1 MTPARTNLF
10 DRLVGWSLAN
20 RLFVLAAALA
30 LLVAGAFGLQR
41 LPVDVFPDLDK
52 PTVTLMTEAGGMAPE
67 EVEQLVSF
75 PLETAMNGMP
85 GVTRVRSV
93 SGVGLSLVYVEFD
106 WGSDIWRKRQS
117 VTERLAAVRER
128 LPAGVVPQLGPIASI
143 MGEVL
148 LIALPI
154 DPAQASPLAVREY
167 ADWVLRPRLLAVPGV
182 AQVIPI
188 GGGVKQWRVMP
199 DPARMRALGVGLDA
213 VEAAV
218 AGFAAN
224 SAGGFIDRQG

>member
-93 SGVGLSLVYVEFD
+93 VELGQRGVQAFVLQVRV
-106 WGSDIWRKRQS
+106 
-117 VTERLAAVRER
+117 LA
-128 LPAGVVPQLGPIASI
+128 LGDHL
-143 MGEVL
+143 G
-148 LIALPI
+148 
-154 DPAQASPLAVREY
+154 R
-167 ADWVLRPRLLAVPGV
+167 
-182 AQVIPI
+182 
-188 GGGVKQWRVMP
+188 
-199 DPARMRALGVGLDA
+199 LGVGVGQIGD
-213 VEAAV
+213 
-218 AGFAAN
+218 GGR
-224 SAGGFIDRQG
+224 SAPRRRPGRLRGPRRRPTGGFPSRGLLRV

>member
-93 SGVGLSLVYVEFD
+93 SGLVTMEKTR
-106 WGSDIWRKRQS
+106 S
-117 VTERLAAVRER
+117 AMH
-128 LPAGVVPQLGPIASI
+128 PP
-143 MGEVL
+143 
-148 LIALPI
+148 
-154 DPAQASPLAVREY
+154 
-167 ADWVLRPRLLAVPGV
+167 VLRAAGR
-182 AQVIPI
+182 
-188 GGGVKQWRVMP
+188 RVRTLWTM
-199 DPARMRALGVGLDA
+199 
-213 VEAAV
+213 
-218 AGFAAN
+218 
-224 SAGGFIDRQG
+224 S

>member
-1 MTPARTNLF
+1 MTPARANLF

-52 PTVTLMTEAGGMAPE
+52 PTVTLTTEAGGMAPE

-106 WGSDIWRKRQS
+106 WGSNLWRNRQS
-117 VTERLAAVRER
+117 VAERLAAVRER
-128 LPAGVVPQLGPIASI
+128 LPAGVEPILAPHHGVLVYLRE
-143 MGEVL
+143 MGDVL
-148 LIALPI
+148 AAGDAIADLI
-154 DPAQASPLAVREY
+154 DPVSGETTTLRCTVAGVFFARSAHRH
-167 ADWVLRPRLLAVPGV
+167 VLRG
-182 AQVIPI
+182 
-188 GGGVKQWRVMP
+188 MN
-199 DPARMRALGVGLDA
+199 VGK
-213 VEAAV
+213 V
-218 AGFAAN
+218 AGAIAFR
-224 SAGGFIDRQG
+224 GGSLLSQ